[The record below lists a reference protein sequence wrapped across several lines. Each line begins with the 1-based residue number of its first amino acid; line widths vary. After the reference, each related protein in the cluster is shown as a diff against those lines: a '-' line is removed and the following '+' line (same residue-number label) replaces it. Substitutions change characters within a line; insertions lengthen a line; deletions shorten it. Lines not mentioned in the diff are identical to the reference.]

1 MLESLSIENYAVV
14 KKATLDL
21 HRGMSAITGETG
33 AGKSISVDALELVM
47 GGRADSKSVRNGA
60 NATTICATFDLSDS
74 PRALGLLKEYELLSE
89 DNELCIIRRTIT
101 RDGRSKAFVNDIHVN
116 TNILRELSA
125 RLLNIHGQHD
135 GQLLLKSEHQIEYLD
150 AFAELGDL
158 LSEVESLYYTY
169 SNGRDEVN
177 RLGELQK
184 DMVSEYKLTMYQT
197 AELSRLAP
205 KENEFAELS
214 NEYDRLS
221 NVHTLLQN
229 SMNIHGQLT
238 DDENGILTSLNTLV
252 NSMSGLVKMDRSLS
266 PLLQNIENARIQLED
281 AAGEISQYSST
292 LEADPERLSF
302 INERMTLYTDM
313 AHKYSVIPDELHKV
327 LEELHDKST
336 RFTSIKDEIQARTA
350 EVVAAKK
357 AFMEKA
363 HELSDRRR
371 EMSVEFCRKIT
382 EMLHELSMPNAMF
395 EVEFSETQ
403 PHPNGIDSVCF
414 KFNANA
420 GMTPDLISK
429 TASGGEIS
437 RIALAILV
445 LTANKI
451 SAPTLIFDEIDTG
464 ISGFTAA
471 TTGKLLRRLA
481 KTSQVITVTHLPQ
494 VAASAHNQ
502 YEVLKKDIDNETFTS
517 ITELDDEG
525 RVQEIARLLGGS
537 AISDSALANARELLS
552 TQSAE
557 Q

>member
-197 AELSRLAP
+197 AELSRLVP

-313 AHKYSVIPDELHKV
+313 AHKYSVTPDELHKV

>member
-313 AHKYSVIPDELHKV
+313 AHKYSVTPDELHKV

-336 RFTSIKDEIQARTA
+336 KFTSIKDEIQARTA

>member
-313 AHKYSVIPDELHKV
+313 AHKYSVTPDELHKV

>member
-313 AHKYSVIPDELHKV
+313 AHKYSVTPDDLHKV

>member
-150 AFAELGDL
+150 AFAGLGDL

-313 AHKYSVIPDELHKV
+313 AHKYSVTPDELHKV

>member
-238 DDENGILTSLNTLV
+238 NDENGILTSLNTLV

-313 AHKYSVIPDELHKV
+313 AHKYSVTPDELHKV

>member
-313 AHKYSVIPDELHKV
+313 AHKYSVTPDELYKV

>member
-302 INERMTLYTDM
+302 INERMTLYPDM
-313 AHKYSVIPDELHKV
+313 AHKYSVTPDELHKV

>member
-313 AHKYSVIPDELHKV
+313 AHKYSVTPNELHKV

-336 RFTSIKDEIQARTA
+336 KFTSIKDEIQARTA

>member
-1 MLESLSIENYAVV
+1 
-14 KKATLDL
+14 
-21 HRGMSAITGETG
+21 
-33 AGKSISVDALELVM
+33 
-47 GGRADSKSVRNGA
+47 
-60 NATTICATFDLSDS
+60 
-74 PRALGLLKEYELLSE
+74 
-89 DNELCIIRRTIT
+89 
-101 RDGRSKAFVNDIHVN
+101 
-116 TNILRELSA
+116 
-125 RLLNIHGQHD
+125 
-135 GQLLLKSEHQIEYLD
+135 
-150 AFAELGDL
+150 
-158 LSEVESLYYTY
+158 
-169 SNGRDEVN
+169 
-177 RLGELQK
+177 
-184 DMVSEYKLTMYQT
+184 
-197 AELSRLAP
+197 
-205 KENEFAELS
+205 
-214 NEYDRLS
+214 
-221 NVHTLLQN
+221 
-229 SMNIHGQLT
+229 
-238 DDENGILTSLNTLV
+238 
-252 NSMSGLVKMDRSLS
+252 
-266 PLLQNIENARIQLED
+266 
-281 AAGEISQYSST
+281 
-292 LEADPERLSF
+292 
-302 INERMTLYTDM
+302 
-313 AHKYSVIPDELHKV
+313 
-327 LEELHDKST
+327 
-336 RFTSIKDEIQARTA
+336 
-350 EVVAAKK
+350 
-357 AFMEKA
+357 MEKA

>member
-33 AGKSISVDALELVM
+33 AGKSISIDALELVM

-169 SNGRDEVN
+169 SSGRDEVN

-313 AHKYSVIPDELHKV
+313 AHKYSVTPDELHKV

>member
-313 AHKYSVIPDELHKV
+313 AHKYSVTPDELHKV

-429 TASGGEIS
+429 TASGDRLRGHHRQASAPACKDITGNNGYPP
-437 RIALAILV
+437 AAGCG
-445 LTANKI
+445 I
-451 SAPTLIFDEIDTG
+451 SAQ
-464 ISGFTAA
+464 SV
-471 TTGKLLRRLA
+471 R
-481 KTSQVITVTHLPQ
+481 
-494 VAASAHNQ
+494 
-502 YEVLKKDIDNETFTS
+502 
-517 ITELDDEG
+517 
-525 RVQEIARLLGGS
+525 
-537 AISDSALANARELLS
+537 S
-552 TQSAE
+552 TQE
-557 Q
+557 GYR

>member
-14 KKATLDL
+14 KKATLDI

-313 AHKYSVIPDELHKV
+313 AHKYSVTPDELYKV

>member
-33 AGKSISVDALELVM
+33 AGKSISVDALELVT

-313 AHKYSVIPDELHKV
+313 AHKYSVTPDELHKV

>member
-125 RLLNIHGQHD
+125 RLLDIHGQHD

>member
-313 AHKYSVIPDELHKV
+313 AHKYSMTPDELYKV

>member
-281 AAGEISQYSST
+281 ATGEISQYSST

-313 AHKYSVIPDELHKV
+313 AHKYSVTPDELYKV

>member
-292 LEADPERLSF
+292 LEVDPERLSF

-313 AHKYSVIPDELHKV
+313 AHKYSVTPDELHKV

>member
-47 GGRADSKSVRNGA
+47 GGRANSKSVRNGA

-313 AHKYSVIPDELHKV
+313 AHKYSVTPDELHKV

>member
-281 AAGEISQYSST
+281 ATGEISQYSST

-313 AHKYSVIPDELHKV
+313 AHKYSVTPDELHKV

>member
-302 INERMTLYTDM
+302 INERMALYTDM
-313 AHKYSVIPDELHKV
+313 AHKYSVTPDELHKV

-403 PHPNGIDSVCF
+403 PHPNGIDSICF

>member
-313 AHKYSVIPDELHKV
+313 AHKYSVTPNELHKV

>member
-313 AHKYSVIPDELHKV
+313 AHKYSVTPDELHKV

-363 HELSDRRR
+363 HELSDKRR

>member
-101 RDGRSKAFVNDIHVN
+101 KDGRSKAFVNDIHVN

-313 AHKYSVIPDELHKV
+313 AHKYSVTPDELHKV

>member
-313 AHKYSVIPDELHKV
+313 AHKYSVTPNELHKV

-363 HELSDRRR
+363 HELSDRRK